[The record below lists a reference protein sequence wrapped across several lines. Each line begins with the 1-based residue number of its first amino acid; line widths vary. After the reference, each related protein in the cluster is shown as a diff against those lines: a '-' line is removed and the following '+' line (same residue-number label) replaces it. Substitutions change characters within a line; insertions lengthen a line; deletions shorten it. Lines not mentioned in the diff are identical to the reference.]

1 LALRTSDG
9 LGFLAEHHRIRRLDE
24 IFNRSRLPPDSGVVH
39 QHVNSTVPFDNRSNA
54 SICRCIVGGLI
65 GGWSLY
71 TRGGRP
77 KYCYNFFG
85 IERFVIEGSD
95 AMSAGTHQVR
105 MEFVYD
111 GGEIAKGGDVTLF
124 VDGDQVGAGR
134 VEQTEPFLL
143 SADETCDIGFEA
155 GSPVIVDYEADKG
168 RFNGEVKWV
177 QIDVGDAAED
187 PDHYITE
194 EERYRVAIAIQ

>member
-1 LALRTSDG
+1 LYGGMGRLTESSIINYKNKSHSVTAEIVVPEDADG
-9 LGFLAEHHRIRRLDE
+9 VIA
-24 IFNRSRLPPDSGVVH
+24 
-39 QHVNSTVPFDNRSNA
+39 A
-54 SICRCIVGGLI
+54 VGGLI

-71 TRGGRP
+71 TRDGRP

-85 IERFVIEGSD
+85 VERFVTEGSE

-105 MEFVYD
+105 MEFAYD
-111 GGEIAKGGDVTLF
+111 GGGIAKGGDVTLF

-134 VEQTEPFLL
+134 VEQTEPFIF
-143 SADETCDIGFEA
+143 SADETCDLGFEA